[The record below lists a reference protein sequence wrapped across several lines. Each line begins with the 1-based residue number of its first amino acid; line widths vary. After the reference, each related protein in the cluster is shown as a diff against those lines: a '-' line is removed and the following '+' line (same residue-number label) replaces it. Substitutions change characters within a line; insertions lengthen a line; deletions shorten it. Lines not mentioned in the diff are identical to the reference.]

1 MTTDLSTSTPAQSV
15 RPATLTA
22 WEIPGLRHGFMGR
35 LGGVSSGRY
44 ATFNLA
50 EWVGDD
56 SAAVRTNW
64 DRWHAAYPA
73 TRVARLSQVH
83 GKTVH
88 TIDANF
94 DEMRHEGDGMVTPAA
109 GILLGIFSADCVP
122 ILMVD
127 AGRGVACALH
137 AGWRGTLADIANE
150 GVRAMKTLGAR
161 VHEIRAATGPA
172 IDICC
177 FEVDQQLADRF
188 AHELPDARAHMRAGR
203 PGKAHMDLRA
213 MVHGQLQRSG
223 LDPAA
228 IKSVGPCTRCANGTY
243 FSRRAAGGATTGLQM
258 SFIGFE
264 A

>member
-1 MTTDLSTSTPAQSV
+1 MAC
-15 RPATLTA
+15 
-22 WEIPGLRHGFMGR
+22 
-35 LGGVSSGRY
+35 GVSG
-44 ATFNLA
+44 
-50 EWVGDD
+50 G
-56 SAAVRTNW
+56 
-64 DRWHAAYPA
+64 
-73 TRVARLSQVH
+73 ARRALGQVH
-83 GKTVH
+83 GNKVR

-94 DEMRHEGDGMVTPAA
+94 DERPRHQGDGMVTAAA
-109 GILLGIFSADCVP
+109 GVLLGIFSADCVP

-137 AGWRGTLADIANE
+137 AGWRGTLADIANQ
-150 GVRAMKTLGAR
+150 GVRAMAAVGAR

-172 IDICC
+172 IGICC

-188 AHELPDARAHMRAGR
+188 AHELPDAHAHMRAGR

-213 MVHGQLQRSG
+213 MIHGQLHRAG

-228 IKSVGPCTRCANGTY
+228 IKNVGPCTRCANDTY
-243 FSRRAAGGATTGLQM
+243 FSRRAAGGAATGLQM